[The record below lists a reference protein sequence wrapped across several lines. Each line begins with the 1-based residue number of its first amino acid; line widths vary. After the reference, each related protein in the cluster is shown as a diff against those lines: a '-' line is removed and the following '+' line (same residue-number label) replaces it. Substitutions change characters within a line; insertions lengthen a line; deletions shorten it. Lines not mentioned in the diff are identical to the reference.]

1 MFQELLMGNVG
12 TILALTAVTLYLWF
26 YNGRPK
32 NAPPGPWFY
41 VPVIGNLVQIG
52 RNPVTSFREMR
63 KKYGDVFSVY
73 MANRLVV
80 VINGFDTMK
89 EAFVKNSDL
98 FSDRPRLYFTKVI
111 TFGKG
116 VVGSSGDVWN
126 EQRKFALF
134 TLKNL
139 GMGKDILQL
148 KIQDEASALNEEL
161 AKREGKATDVRN
173 LIGSAVCNIIVS
185 IVFGKRF
192 EYNDP
197 KYVNFLEIMEENVLM
212 PPILHFFPFLRHL
225 PGDMFKI
232 KHMTSGM
239 QTVQRDLVQASINE
253 HKENYDEDNTDDF
266 ISAYIKEMKK
276 KQKLGESTSMD
287 NSNLCAVIQ
296 DLFLGGTETSSTT
309 LQWLLL
315 YFLHFPE
322 VQKKCFEEIQRN
334 VGCDRMICLEDKTKL
349 PYMEATIMEILRH
362 ADVAPLSLM
371 RIVPRDIEFKGYTI
385 PNDTLIIPNIDSVLS
400 DLKIWGDPEVFQPE
414 RFLDE
419 NGRLTKPEEWIPFL
433 FGARNCMGESLARM
447 ELFLFL
453 SSMLQKFEFVKG
465 EEGFPT
471 LECQLGFTQKT
482 QPYTIK
488 AILRT

>member
-1 MFQELLMGNVG
+1 MFQELLIGHVG

-41 VPVIGNLVQIG
+41 IPVIGNLVQIG
-52 RNPVTSFREMR
+52 SNPVTSFREMR

-73 MANRLVV
+73 MANRLVI
-80 VINGFDTMK
+80 VINGFDNMK

-98 FSDRPRLYFTKVI
+98 FTDRPSLYFTKVI

-116 VVGSSGDVWN
+116 LLGSSGHVWK
-126 EQRKFALF
+126 EQRKFTLL

-148 KIQDEASALNEEL
+148 KIQDEASALTEEL
-161 AKREGKATDVRN
+161 AKREGKATDLRN

-197 KYVNFLEIMEENVLM
+197 KYVNFLEIVDENVLM
-212 PPILHFFPFLRHL
+212 PPLLHFFPFLRHL

-239 QTVQRDLVQASINE
+239 DTVQRDLVRAAIKE

-266 ISAYIKEMKK
+266 IGAYIKEMKR
-276 KQKLGESTSMD
+276 KQDLGESTSMD
-287 NSNLCAVIQ
+287 NSNLCAAIQ
-296 DLFLGGTETSSTT
+296 DLFLAGTATTTTT
-309 LQWLLL
+309 LRWLLL

-349 PYMEATIMEILRH
+349 PYVEATLMEVLRH
-362 ADVAPLSLM
+362 ADIGPLSLV
-371 RIVPRDIEFKGYTI
+371 RTVPRDTEFKGYTI
-385 PNDTLIIPNIDSVLS
+385 PTGSLIIPNIDSVLS
-400 DLKIWGDPEVFQPE
+400 DLMIWGDPEVFRPE

-433 FGARNCMGESLARM
+433 FGPRNCLGESLARM

-453 SSMLQKFEFVKG
+453 SSMLQKFEFVTS

-471 LECQLGFTQKT
+471 LESKLGFTQEP
-482 QPYTIK
+482 QPYTIR
-488 AILRT
+488 AVLRN